1 MQPMPMDLP
10 AELHRRGSDVPN
22 GDVIV
27 ATGPLVIMAH
37 GLLALDPEARKTCW
51 IHSEA
56 GDLDAAGAEEQL
68 QCWATLPDGDLPH

>member
-1 MQPMPMDLP
+1 MQVLPMDLP
-10 AELHRRGSDVPN
+10 AELHRRSSDMPE

-37 GLLALDPEARKTCW
+37 GLLALAPEERAAFW

-56 GDLDAAGAEEQL
+56 GDLDAADAEEQL
-68 QCWATLPDGDLPH
+68 EGWSQLPH

>member
-1 MQPMPMDLP
+1 MQTMPMDLP
-10 AELHRRGSDVPN
+10 AELHRRGSDVPD

-27 ATGPLVIMAH
+27 ARGPLVIMAQ
-37 GLLALDPEARKTCW
+37 GLLALDPEARKCCW

-68 QCWATLPDGDLPH
+68 EGWSRLPH

>member
-10 AELHRRGSDVPN
+10 AELHRRGSNVPN
-22 GDVIV
+22 DDVIV

-37 GLLALDPEARKTCW
+37 GLLALDPEDRKTCW
-51 IHSEA
+51 IHSDA

-68 QCWATLPDGDLPH
+68 EVWSHLPD